1 MARVPVADVRGVR
14 VCYVTTS
21 LQVGGAER
29 VLYDLA
35 TRLDRRRFEPSVI
48 ALQPM
53 GPIGEA
59 LQIAEVPVEALGI
72 RSPRQ
77 ALLLARL
84 APLIRRTRPHIVH
97 THLFHANVVGR
108 LAARIAGV
116 PRVVSSVHIMERER
130 AWHPWLEAVTSPL
143 VDVEVCVGASVRE
156 FMADAGV
163 PEGKLAVIENGV
175 DLAGVD
181 RAPATPRD
189 EVPVPDGV
197 PFLLTVARLHAQ
209 KGLDVLLQA
218 ASLLRKRPFRWVVA
232 GEGRERDALLS
243 EARRLH
249 VDDVVRLPGFRADA
263 IGLMKACDVFVLP
276 SRWEGLPIVLLE
288 AMAAGRPVI
297 ATRVGGNT
305 DLVVD
310 GETGLLVPPED
321 PAALAAAIERLLA
334 DPALSARIAARGQAM
349 VRERYSVERM
359 VRSHE
364 ELYDSLRNPRM
375 AELT

>member
-35 TRLDRRRFEPSVI
+35 TRLDRRRFQPSVI

-59 LQIAEVPVEALGI
+59 LQLAEVPVEALGV
-72 RSPRQ
+72 RSPGQ
-77 ALLLARL
+77 AWRLARL
-84 APLIRRTRPHIVH
+84 ARLLRHARPHLVH
-97 THLFHANVVGR
+97 THLFHANVLGR
-108 LAARIAGV
+108 MAARIAGV
-116 PRVVSSVHIMERER
+116 PRVVSSVHIIERER

-156 FMADAGV
+156 FMAEAGV

-181 RAPATPRD
+181 RAAATPRD
-189 EVPVPDGV
+189 EVPVPEGV

-209 KGLDVLLQA
+209 KGLDVLLEA
-218 ASLLRKRPFRWVVA
+218 AALLRRRPFRWVVA
-232 GEGRERDALLS
+232 GEGKEHDALAS
-243 EARRLH
+243 RSRRLG
-249 VDDVVRLPGFRADA
+249 VDDVVRLAGFRGDA
-263 IGLMKACDVFVLP
+263 VGLMKSCDLFVLP

-288 AMAAGRPVI
+288 AMAAGRPVV

-310 GETGLLVPPED
+310 GETGILVPPDD

-334 DPALSARIAARGQAM
+334 DPALAARIAARGQAM

-359 VRSHE
+359 VGAHE